1 MSRLIQVFEHERLTL
16 SINERGERLFS
27 NELEKLYEFNDRNSN
42 QYFTGIRN
50 GIKFTKYVGVIQ
62 IGGLTLEILPKADK
76 KLRFGKEDYTNW
88 RNALLNMLA
97 ICRKIKI
104 DSVSEA
110 SLNKR
115 YYSLLEL
122 YFDLFL
128 DEVMNLLRQGLVK
141 KYHTCSSNTLA
152 LKGQILFGKQI
163 QQNLIHQE
171 RFYTSHQVYD
181 HEHLINQILKRA
193 LNILSS
199 IVSNANIKD
208 RVARVKLDFPE
219 IKEIEI
225 TKIHFDNLE
234 ETRKTAPYKEALKI
248 AKMIILNYSP
258 DIKNGQEDM
267 LALLFDMNKLWE
279 EYVYRMLL
287 RTNDPAIAIEF
298 QNSQKFWENKTIR
311 PDLVIS
317 RTISPQQIDKY
328 IIDAKWKIVD
338 SQNPSDDDLKQIFA
352 YNIYWQAGKSVLLYP
367 KTYDQSE
374 KFGSFHKGMPGENK
388 CKLGFINVL
397 DQNGK
402 LDLEIGTEILK
413 KLN

>member
-1 MSRLIQVFEHERLTL
+1 
-16 SINERGERLFS
+16 
-27 NELEKLYEFNDRNSN
+27 
-42 QYFTGIRN
+42 
-50 GIKFTKYVGVIQ
+50 
-62 IGGLTLEILPKADK
+62 
-76 KLRFGKEDYTNW
+76 
-88 RNALLNMLA
+88 
-97 ICRKIKI
+97 
-104 DSVSEA
+104 
-110 SLNKR
+110 
-115 YYSLLEL
+115 
-122 YFDLFL
+122 
-128 DEVMNLLRQGLVK
+128 MNLLRQGLVK

-199 IVSNANIKD
+199 IVTNANIKD

-219 IKEIEI
+219 IKDIEI
-225 TKIHFDNLE
+225 TKIHFDNLK

-287 RTNDPAIAIEF
+287 RINDPSISVDF
-298 QNSQKFWENKTIR
+298 QDSQKFWENKTIR
-311 PDLVIS
+311 PDIVVKRSIS
-317 RTISPQQIDKY
+317 TDKTERY
-328 IIDAKWKIVD
+328 IIDTKWKIVD
-338 SQNPSDDDLKQIFA
+338 AKNPSDDDLKQIFA

-374 KFGSFHKGMPGENK
+374 AFGTFHKGMVAGDNK

-397 DQNGK
+397 DGNGK
-402 LDLEIGTEILK
+402 LDLEIGSEILK